1 MKPHTLRTTLFAL
14 AIAAG
19 PFTAFAEEG
28 EIVIRANRLSAY
40 RGDAAFAVTDLA
52 PDALRRASL
61 DQALKRE
68 TQASLFRRQSSL
80 TANPTIQGISLRA
93 SGPSGAGR
101 ALVTLDG
108 VPQNDPFGG
117 WVIWAAVP
125 QDAIDGVH
133 VLKGAGGGAYGAGAR
148 PGVIDQA
155 LGPAPGAP

>member
-93 SGPSGAGR
+93 IGPSGAGR
-101 ALVTLDG
+101 ALVPAQRANQF
-108 VPQNDPFGG
+108 VFAF
-117 WVIWAAVP
+117 VHARWALHY
-125 QDAIDGVH
+125 AIQCSQT
-133 VLKGAGGGAYGAGAR
+133 
-148 PGVIDQA
+148 PE
-155 LGPAPGAP
+155 